1 MSTRLVASALALL
14 LWVAAGGAL
23 AESPSYDHLP
33 DDRVLYVAPGQTLD
47 ELVRKAYPDQ
57 PDRWAEIRGWIVD
70 HNPHA
75 FVGGDPNRLRGDVRL
90 ALPRPSELA
99 TSQQAG
105 REGEDYQLVFDE
117 RFLFVNPAQSLAELV
132 TRVYADQRGRWDAI
146 VRAIQQRNEQA
157 IESPDAERKIA
168 RGTRLQIPNVVDK
181 RAAPPQPV
189 VGRVLEVAGAV
200 TATDAGGDSR
210 ALRSGD
216 TVRRGDRL
224 ASAPDASAE
233 LEFEDGERLTLRPD
247 SRVRVREWSLP
258 ETGPGRRVVELLAG
272 GLRAV
277 TGAIG
282 NRGGDDYRTIT
293 PTATLGVRGTDYA
306 LRLCEPGECRASG
319 GGEVP
324 AGLYL
329 GVADGE
335 VELLNAGGDVRFAS
349 GAYGYVA
356 DADTAP
362 VMVAAEAAP
371 TVYQAGETAP
381 AAADGDDG
389 PSWWW
394 GLGLLLLLGL

>member
-1 MSTRLVASALALL
+1 MSTRLLASALALI
-14 LWVAAGGAL
+14 LWAAAGGAL
-23 AESPSYDHLP
+23 AETPSYDQLP
-33 DDRVLYVAPGQTLD
+33 DDRVLYVAPGQTLN

-75 FVGGDPNRLRGDVRL
+75 FVGGDPDRLRGDVRL

-132 TRVYADQRGRWDAI
+132 TRVYADQRGRWDSI

-157 IESPDAERKIA
+157 IDTAERTIE
-168 RGTRLQIPNVVDK
+168 RGTRLQIPNVVEK

-189 VGRVLEVAGAV
+189 VGRVLQADGAV
-200 TATDAGGDSR
+200 TATDAGGASR
-210 ALRSGD
+210 ALRGGD
-216 TVRRGDRL
+216 AVRRGDRL
-224 ASAPDASAE
+224 ATAPGASARV
-233 LEFEDGERLTLRPD
+233 EFEDGERLTLRPD

-277 TGAIG
+277 SGALG

-329 GVADGE
+329 GVAEGE
-335 VELLNAGGDVRFAS
+335 VELLNAGGDSRFAAGS
-349 GAYGYVA
+349 HGYVA

-371 TVYQAGETAP
+371 SVYRAGEME
-381 AAADGDDG
+381 AAADDG
-389 PSWWW
+389 ESPSWWW
-394 GLGLLLLLGL
+394 GLGLLLLLAL